1 MLLGFVSTV
10 PQQELPG
17 IVVFIPVSQG
27 VQLKFRNF
35 LSELE
40 GENEYWE
47 TASNLVQFYCGAFI
61 LFIKTYLRR
70 SCCGTTG

>member
-1 MLLGFVSTV
+1 MDATGFVSTV

-47 TASNLVQFYCGAFI
+47 TASNLVQLLWGFYFVH
-61 LFIKTYLRR
+61 
-70 SCCGTTG
+70 